1 VSGLRALA
9 EFAACFDLA
18 AAPKEV
24 VQEGRRQLLD
34 TVGVIIGAASVPEV
48 RALAA
53 IEARDPGPA
62 TFLGQDGWAAAEAA
76 ALVNATAGVWLDYDS
91 GQRAS
96 GSHPAVHVV
105 PAALAIAE
113 EVGASGA
120 DLLSAV
126 IVGCEVGARMGAAAG
141 RLHPL
146 LSPHGSWPVLGAA
159 AAAARLLGFDG
170 AQLAATLEVAS
181 SLTLLTSTGLHTAGA
196 NGRHLQAGLG
206 AQRGIVAAR
215 LQAAGFTGDPE
226 GCQQV
231 FGRLVTPTFNTRRLA
246 IGLGRQ
252 WEFLRGYY
260 KPYACARVTHAAIDA
275 LLEIRRQRAALGIH
289 AEDVVAIEVVTFA
302 AAAALAD
309 PHPTSE
315 LAARFSLPYILAAT
329 WVRGDAGPASF
340 ATTIRRHPAVRRLA
354 ERVRL
359 REDPEYTALTPEYRP
374 ATVSVQFRDGT
385 SLTVE
390 RLNASGEPDDP
401 LLPLWL
407 EEKFD
412 GLVAPVLGRERA
424 QHLRQQ
430 LLQVEQ
436 VPAVAELTALTIPP
450 RP

>member
-1 VSGLRALA
+1 MSGLRALA
-9 EFAACFDLA
+9 EFAARFDLA

-34 TVGVIIGAASVPEV
+34 TVGVIIGGASVPEV

-159 AAAARLLGFDG
+159 AAVARLLGFDG

-246 IGLGRQ
+246 IDLGRQ

-275 LLEIRRQRAALGIH
+275 LLAIRRQRAALGIH
-289 AEDVVAIEVVTFA
+289 AEDVVAIEGSD
-302 AAAALAD
+302 LC
-309 PHPTSE
+309 
-315 LAARFSLPYILAAT
+315 
-329 WVRGDAGPASF
+329 RGGGPG
-340 ATTIRRHPAVRRLA
+340 
-354 ERVRL
+354 
-359 REDPEYTALTPEYRP
+359 RP
-374 ATVSVQFRDGT
+374 A
-385 SLTVE
+385 
-390 RLNASGEPDDP
+390 PDFGAGGP
-401 LLPLWL
+401 LLPALHPGGDL
-407 EEKFD
+407 GPGGCRAREFRHHHPPSS
-412 GLVAPVLGRERA
+412 GGPPPGRAHSAPRGPRVHCAHPGVPPGGCERPVSRW
-424 QHLRQQ
+424 HL
-430 LLQVEQ
+430 
-436 VPAVAELTALTIPP
+436 PHGGAA
-450 RP
+450 